1 MTAISVDSFFE
12 FVQDRVSTNAQDAC
26 GIADAA
32 AIERHVYH
40 LPFDLRQSPFV
51 LILQEKDPPL
61 TVQVIAPKPLGA
73 IGLPPVFHDRTAPA
87 LGTLDLDNRHGSS

>member
-1 MTAISVDSFFE
+1 MTWSASAFFE
-12 FVQDRVSTNAQDAC
+12 CRQHRRGAYSQHTGRV
-26 GIADAA
+26 ADAA